1 MTQNTAEMTARNPLG
16 QATVYPEQY
25 SPELLYAIPRTES
38 RAALGIDDGLPFHGA
53 DIWNAWELTWLDPN
67 GLPQIATAEISV
79 PAESANLIESKSL
92 KLYLGTFAMS
102 KFNSD
107 TDVAAAIMKD
117 LTAAAGGSV
126 NIQLRPPPSTS
137 AATVN
142 RLAGD
147 CIDSLAVDC
156 DTYEVNPALL
166 GADDSDI
173 VEEDL
178 KSHLLRSL
186 CPVTNQPDSAS
197 VMISYKGPRIDREG
211 LLRYIVSYRQHN
223 DFHEACIE
231 RMFMDILQRCA
242 PERLTVY
249 ARYLRRG
256 GIDINPFRS
265 NYENI
270 APNARLWRQ

>member
-16 QATVYPEQY
+16 QATVYPDQY

-92 KLYLGTFAMS
+92 KLYLGAFAMS

-126 NIQLRPPPSTS
+126 NIQLRSPSSTS

-142 RLAGD
+142 RLAGG
-147 CIDSLAVDC
+147 CIDSLAVNC
-156 DTYEVNPALL
+156 DTYEINPALL
-166 GADDSDI
+166 SADDSDI

-197 VMISYKGPRIDREG
+197 VMVSYKGPRIDREG